1 MGEQVLSDEC
11 LENRFNRQVGRA
23 AARGILSKRNDP
35 VNTDI
40 GEF

>member
-23 AARGILSKRNDP
+23 D
-35 VNTDI
+35 TDI